1 MAKFRLLKAEE
12 IEVKI
17 KQVTQK
23 GAVALIYK
31 TSRVDMD
38 ILDETV
44 GAENWQSEYAEI
56 KGNLYCGIGIKDETT
71 GEWVWKYD
79 CGIESRSD
87 GDGNEK
93 KGEASDAFKRA
104 GVQWGI
110 GRELYTAP
118 FIFLPLETVSNG
130 KGYKLKNPFSR
141 FDVKEI
147 EYTESRKIS
156 KITIVDERGKKV
168 FEYPK
173 EATNGTE
180 KPNQT
185 AEPVRKADEFKRL
198 TKSELV
204 QVYGVKNA
212 EATLA
217 ALEKKL
223 GVAFKDW
230 DAETTE
236 KVRETLEKMKKKNT
250 GEMEKYRNE
259 PDDDLP
265 F

>member
-1 MAKFRLLKAEE
+1 MRKFRLLKADE
-12 IEVKI
+12 IEVKV
-17 KQVTQK
+17 KQVTEK

-56 KGNLYCGIGIKDETT
+56 KGNLYCGIGIKDETS

-87 GDGNEK
+87 GEGNEK

-110 GRELYTAP
+110 GRELYTSP
-118 FIFLPLETVSNG
+118 FIFLNVPTIANANG
-130 KGYKLKNPFSR
+130 KGYKLKNAFSK
-141 FDVKEI
+141 FEVKEI
-147 EYTESRKIS
+147 AYDEGNRIAKIV
-156 KITIVDERGKKV
+156 I
-168 FEYPK
+168 
-173 EATNGTE
+173 
-180 KPNQT
+180 
-185 AEPVRKADEFKRL
+185 ADEKGNEVYRYPREAASAREKSKPAEKAEKFQPL
-198 TKSELV
+198 TKAELV

-223 GVAFKDW
+223 GVALKDW

-236 KVRETLEKMKKKNT
+236 KVCETLEKMKKKKAE
-250 GEMEKYRNE
+250 EMEKYRNE

>member
-1 MAKFRLLKAEE
+1 MP
-12 IEVKI
+12 
-17 KQVTQK
+17 
-23 GAVALIYK
+23 
-31 TSRVDMD
+31 
-38 ILDETV
+38 
-44 GAENWQSEYAEI
+44 
-56 KGNLYCGIGIKDETT
+56 
-71 GEWVWKYD
+71 
-79 CGIESRSD
+79 
-87 GDGNEK
+87 
-93 KGEASDAFKRA
+93 ASKMTRKREL
-104 GVQWGI
+104 QWGI

-217 ALEKKL
+217 ALEKKM
-223 GVAFKDW
+223 GVPWGEW
-230 DAETTE
+230 DAEATE
-236 KVRETLEKMKKKNT
+236 KIRGYLDRKKREKEQA
-250 GEMEKYRNE
+250 EAEEVE
-259 PDDDLP
+259 PP
-265 F
+265 FPMTD